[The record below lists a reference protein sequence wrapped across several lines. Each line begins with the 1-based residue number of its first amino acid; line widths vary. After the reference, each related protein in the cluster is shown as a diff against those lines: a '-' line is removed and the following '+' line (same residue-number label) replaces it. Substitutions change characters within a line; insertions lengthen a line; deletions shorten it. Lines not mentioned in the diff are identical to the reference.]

1 MNGTYLG
8 KDWTNVKYYFKVY
21 KVQDPAVVIYF
32 MHIYDELI
40 IESRM
45 TEAENRRKQQER
57 KAKTGGGKNFAHKI
71 QG

>member
-1 MNGTYLG
+1 
-8 KDWTNVKYYFKVY
+8 
-21 KVQDPAVVIYF
+21 